1 MKIELDRE
9 RKLFLLQALKDGGFE
24 AEQFNKV
31 FATGNPC
38 FMTDEQIKAEIE
50 RLERIIE

>member
-1 MKIELDRE
+1 MRVELNRE

-24 AEQFNKV
+24 AEQFNTV
-31 FATGNPC
+31 FGTLNPS

-50 RLERIIE
+50 RLKGIKE